1 MYVLKKLLVVDMVG
15 SKPNAKFNRWRS
27 AGSFFPAKRRKN
39 YALVPVCP
47 TKKLS
52 VPRLTLYQTKS
63 GDNRRPTGRRFFRE
77 TSQKKFA
84 L

>member
-1 MYVLKKLLVVDMVG
+1 VVDMVG
-15 SKPNAKFNRWRS
+15 SKPGAKFNRWRS
-27 AGSFFPAKRRKN
+27 AGYVVR
-39 YALVPVCP
+39 VCP

-63 GDNRRPTGRRFFRE
+63 GDNRRPTGGRFFRE
-77 TSQKKFA
+77 TSQKKIA